1 MKRTLLFVLALI
13 AVGCGDPPS
22 DTQDGSGPADIVI
35 LRDGHPYPGPGYHP
49 EYEIVEGL
57 VTATLGERTSRAERG
72 YDDFGAVWLTQAGG
86 PVMLVFGYS
95 DDMLNCQI
103 IRDAMVEASRPS
115 RTDYACIPVR

>member
-1 MKRTLLFVLALI
+1 MRFITAVTLAAVI
-13 AVGCGDPPS
+13 AVGCDPYAG
-22 DTQDGSGPADIVI
+22 QME
-35 LRDGHPYPGPGYHP
+35 H
-49 EYEIVEGL
+49 EIVEGL
-57 VTATLGERTSRAERG
+57 VTAALGERKSRAERE

-103 IRDAMVEASRPS
+103 IRDAMVEASRPR